1 MKSVNLQP
9 ELIPISPLNISTT
22 CMNFRILIIAFAV
35 MFVSTTNAQMTGVTV
50 EVDTAFY
57 GPNTPTPDDT
67 FDPLGTLDGFVTYK
81 VYADFTNPTDEIS
94 AIYSDVAV
102 LGTIPME
109 IDAPCGCFN
118 PVATSVLMDASNSSF
133 FWGAFPLW
141 EYDTYWTIG
150 MESSDSP
157 GDIPQSID
165 LPDGEDI
172 CSSSI
177 SDGAFF
183 VLSSPTNAIAGD
195 DLRILIAQVTTCG
208 DWCFGASFHI
218 FVEGQ
223 QTNPQFFEPTEQI
236 CVSNPCEPYL
246 SEEAT
251 VSGAVLP
258 CAGGSS
264 TVEVE
269 FLGVGDPTLASY
281 VLLDE
286 AGELIVGPQS
296 NSSFDDLSPGN
307 YSMVTIDE
315 FTCMDTTSFAVTAP
329 GPIQADFELVSNNDC
344 FGEGDATVCLLA
356 PGASGGSGDLIISVL
371 DPVGLDVASVGGAN
385 ECWTDLVCQDGDGAF
400 TFSVN
405 DSEGCSLDTVLFVN
419 CPLPIE
425 ALITTSDIDCQGNA
439 NGAISAEASGG
450 SGDLFIVV
458 NSDTLL
464 LPDTVL
470 GLVPGNYNVQII
482 DIFDCSG
489 GTEVIEVI
497 EPDDITLQIVSA
509 APITCGS
516 DCNGAVDLLY
526 FGGTGILTLEISDAL
541 SGLVASSQDSLC
553 ASEYVASIIDDNG
566 CIANEPFLIDAPPPL
581 EFLISTT
588 SATCTG
594 MSNGSADIFP
604 AGGTGELTW
613 MVTDTLGN
621 IANLNNL
628 SEMTYTATV
637 SDVLGCQITDTF
649 SIDVAIITD
658 MILTTFPSPVTCWNA
673 EDGTIT
679 VSIDGGDSPFTYL
692 WSDPF
697 DQTSAT
703 AIGLTE
709 DTYTVTVTDAIGCNL
724 TVSEAITHI
733 EGCLFIADALTP
745 NGDGYND
752 EWIVGGLLD
761 FPQSEVKVYN
771 RWGQLLFFSNEG
783 DVHWDG
789 RFNNQRLPVADYYYT
804 IELSPYDPPITG
816 TVSLKY

>member
-1 MKSVNLQP
+1 MKSVNLQL
-9 ELIPISPLNISTT
+9 ELIPISTLNISNT
-22 CMNFRILIIAFAV
+22 CMNFRLLIIGFAV
-35 MFVSTTNAQMTGVTV
+35 MFVSSTNAQMTGLTI

-81 VYADFTNPTDEIS
+81 VYADFTNTTDALS
-94 AIYSDVAV
+94 AVYSDVAV
-102 LGTIPME
+102 LGTVPME

-118 PVATSVLMDASNSSF
+118 PVATSVLMDPSNSSF
-133 FWGAFPLW
+133 FWDAFPMW
-141 EYDTYWTIG
+141 EYDSYWTIG
-150 MESSDSP
+150 MESSDAP

-165 LPDGEDI
+165 LPAGDDI

-183 VLSSPTNAIAGD
+183 VLSSPINSIAGD

-208 DWCFGASFHI
+208 DWCFGASFHV

-246 SEEAT
+246 SQEAT

-269 FLGVGDPTLASY
+269 FLGVGDPSLATY
-281 VLLDE
+281 VLLDQ
-286 AGELIVGPQS
+286 AGEVVVGPQGS
-296 NSSFDDLSPGN
+296 PSFDDLSPGN
-307 YSMVTIDE
+307 YSMVIMDE
-315 FTCMDTTSFAVTAP
+315 FTCMDTTSFEVTAP
-329 GPIQADFELVSNNDC
+329 GPILADFELVSDNDC

-356 PGASGGSGDLIISVL
+356 PGASGGSGDLVISVL
-371 DPVGLDVASVGGAN
+371 DPLGGNVASVGGAN
-385 ECWTDLVCQDGDGAF
+385 ECWTDLVCQDADGAF

-405 DSEGCSLDTVLFVN
+405 DTEGCSLDTVLFVN

-425 ALITTSDIDCQGNA
+425 ALVTTSDIDCQGNA

-450 SGDLFIVV
+450 SGDLFLVV

-464 LPDTVL
+464 LPDTAQ
-470 GLVPGNYNVQII
+470 GLVPDNYNVQII
-482 DIFDCSG
+482 DMFDCTP
-489 GTEVIEVI
+489 GTEVIEVL
-497 EPDDITLQIVSA
+497 EPDHITLQIVSA

-516 DCNGAVDLLY
+516 DCNGSVDLLY
-526 FGGTGILTLEISDAL
+526 FGGTGLLTLEITDAL
-541 SGLVASSQDSLC
+541 SGSVVSSQDSLC
-553 ASEYVASIIDDNG
+553 ASEYVATITDDNG
-566 CIANEPFLIDAPPPL
+566 CNSNEPFLIDAPPPL

-621 IANLNNL
+621 VANLNNL
-628 SEMTYTATV
+628 SEMTYTAIV

-649 SIDVAIITD
+649 SIDVAIVTD

-697 DQTSAT
+697 NQTSAT

-771 RWGQLLFFSNEG
+771 RWGQLLFFSDEG

>member
-1 MKSVNLQP
+1 
-9 ELIPISPLNISTT
+9 
-22 CMNFRILIIAFAV
+22 MNFRLLIIGFAV
-35 MFVSTTNAQMTGVTV
+35 MFVSTTNAQMTGITF

-57 GPNTPTPDDT
+57 GPNTPSPEDT
-67 FDPLGTLDGFVTYK
+67 FDPLGTLDGYVTYK
-81 VYADFTNPTDEIS
+81 VYAEFTNTTDVLS

-133 FWGAFPLW
+133 FWDAFPLW
-141 EYDTYWTIG
+141 QYDSYWTIG
-150 MESSDSP
+150 MESSDAP

-165 LPDGEDI
+165 LPDGSDI

-177 SDGAFF
+177 SDGALFL
-183 VLSSPTNAIAGD
+183 LSAPINSVAGS

-208 DWCFGASFHI
+208 DWCLGASFHV
-218 FVEGQ
+218 FVEGVQ
-223 QTNPQFFEPTEQI
+223 ADPQFFEPTEQTCI
-236 CVSNPCEPYL
+236 SNPCEPYL
-246 SEEAT
+246 TQDAT

-269 FLGVGDPTLASY
+269 FLGVGDPSLATY
-281 VLLDE
+281 VLLDQ
-286 AGELIVGPQS
+286 AGEVIDGPQGS
-296 NSSFDDLSPGN
+296 PSFDDLSPGN
-307 YSMVTIDE
+307 YSMVIMDE
-315 FTCMDTTSFAVTAP
+315 FTCIDTTSFAVTAP
-329 GPIQADFELVSNNDC
+329 DPILADFELVSDNDC

-356 PGASGGSGDLIISVL
+356 PGASGGSGGLLISVL
-371 DPVGLDVASVGGAN
+371 DPVGSDVASVGGAN
-385 ECWTDLVCQDGDGAF
+385 ECWTDLVCQDGDGSF
-400 TFSVN
+400 TFSIN
-405 DSEGCSLDTVLFVN
+405 DSEGCALDTVLFVN

-425 ALITTSDIDCQGNA
+425 ALITTSDINCQGNA
-439 NGAISAEASGG
+439 NGSIGAEASGG

-464 LPDTVL
+464 LPDTVQ

-482 DIFDCSG
+482 DIFDCSP
-489 GTEVIEVI
+489 GTQVIEVL

-509 APITCGS
+509 APISCGS

-526 FGGTGILTLEISDAL
+526 FGGTGFLTLEITDAL
-541 SGLVASSQDSLC
+541 SGLIASSQDSLC
-553 ASEYVASIIDDNG
+553 ASEYVASIMDDNG
-566 CIANEPFLIDAPPPL
+566 CITNEPFLIDAPPPL
-581 EFLISTT
+581 TFLISTT

-621 IANLNNL
+621 VANLNNL
-628 SEMTYTATV
+628 SEMTYTAIVT
-637 SDVLGCQITDTF
+637 DVLGCQITDTF

-697 DQTSAT
+697 DQTSST

-709 DTYTVTVTDAIGCNL
+709 DTYTVTVTDAVGCNL

-771 RWGQLLFFSNEG
+771 RWGQLLFFSDEG

>member
-1 MKSVNLQP
+1 
-9 ELIPISPLNISTT
+9 
-22 CMNFRILIIAFAV
+22 MNFRILIIVFAV
-35 MFVSTTNAQMTGVTV
+35 MFVSTTNAQMTGITI

-81 VYADFTNPTDEIS
+81 VYADFTNSTDEIS

-329 GPIQADFELVSNNDC
+329 GPIPVSY
-344 FGEGDATVCLLA
+344 TH
-356 PGASGGSGDLIISVL
+356 
-371 DPVGLDVASVGGAN
+371 
-385 ECWTDLVCQDGDGAF
+385 
-400 TFSVN
+400 
-405 DSEGCSLDTVLFVN
+405 
-419 CPLPIE
+419 
-425 ALITTSDIDCQGNA
+425 
-439 NGAISAEASGG
+439 
-450 SGDLFIVV
+450 
-458 NSDTLL
+458 
-464 LPDTVL
+464 
-470 GLVPGNYNVQII
+470 
-482 DIFDCSG
+482 
-489 GTEVIEVI
+489 
-497 EPDDITLQIVSA
+497 
-509 APITCGS
+509 
-516 DCNGAVDLLY
+516 
-526 FGGTGILTLEISDAL
+526 LTLPT
-541 SGLVASSQDSLC
+541 
-553 ASEYVASIIDDNG
+553 N
-566 CIANEPFLIDAPPPL
+566 
-581 EFLISTT
+581 
-588 SATCTG
+588 
-594 MSNGSADIFP
+594 
-604 AGGTGELTW
+604 
-613 MVTDTLGN
+613 
-621 IANLNNL
+621 
-628 SEMTYTATV
+628 
-637 SDVLGCQITDTF
+637 
-649 SIDVAIITD
+649 
-658 MILTTFPSPVTCWNA
+658 
-673 EDGTIT
+673 
-679 VSIDGGDSPFTYL
+679 
-692 WSDPF
+692 
-697 DQTSAT
+697 
-703 AIGLTE
+703 
-709 DTYTVTVTDAIGCNL
+709 
-724 TVSEAITHI
+724 
-733 EGCLFIADALTP
+733 
-745 NGDGYND
+745 
-752 EWIVGGLLD
+752 
-761 FPQSEVKVYN
+761 
-771 RWGQLLFFSNEG
+771 
-783 DVHWDG
+783 
-789 RFNNQRLPVADYYYT
+789 
-804 IELSPYDPPITG
+804 
-816 TVSLKY
+816 

>member
-1 MKSVNLQP
+1 
-9 ELIPISPLNISTT
+9 
-22 CMNFRILIIAFAV
+22 MNFRLLIIGFAV
-35 MFVSTTNAQMTGVTV
+35 MFVSSTNAQMTGLTI

-81 VYADFTNPTDEIS
+81 VYADFTNTTDALS
-94 AIYSDVAV
+94 AVYSDVAV
-102 LGTIPME
+102 LGTVPME

-118 PVATSVLMDASNSSF
+118 PVATSVLMDPSNSSF
-133 FWGAFPLW
+133 FWDAFPMW
-141 EYDTYWTIG
+141 EYDSYWTIG
-150 MESSDSP
+150 MESSDAP

-165 LPDGEDI
+165 LPAGDDI

-183 VLSSPTNAIAGD
+183 VLSSPINSIAGD

-208 DWCFGASFHI
+208 DWCFGASFHV

-246 SEEAT
+246 SQEAT

-264 TVEVE
+264 SVEVE
-269 FLGVGDPTLASY
+269 FLGVGDPSLATY
-281 VLLDE
+281 VLLDQ
-286 AGELIVGPQS
+286 AGEVVVGPQGS
-296 NSSFDDLSPGN
+296 PSFDDLSPGN
-307 YSMVTIDE
+307 YSMVIMDE
-315 FTCMDTTSFAVTAP
+315 FTCMDTTSFEVTAP
-329 GPIQADFELVSNNDC
+329 GPILADFELVSDNDC

-356 PGASGGSGDLIISVL
+356 PGASGGSGDLVISVL
-371 DPVGLDVASVGGAN
+371 DPLGGNVASVGGAN
-385 ECWTDLVCQDGDGAF
+385 ECWTDLVCQDADGAF

-405 DSEGCSLDTVLFVN
+405 DTEGCSLDTVLFVN

-425 ALITTSDIDCQGNA
+425 ALVTTSDIDCQGNA

-450 SGDLFIVV
+450 SGDLFLVV

-464 LPDTVL
+464 LPDTAQ

-482 DIFDCSG
+482 DMFDCTP
-489 GTEVIEVI
+489 GTEVIEVL

-526 FGGTGILTLEISDAL
+526 FGGTGLLTLEITDAL
-541 SGLVASSQDSLC
+541 SGAVVASQDSLC
-553 ASEYVASIIDDNG
+553 ASEYVASIIDANG
-566 CIANEPFLIDAPPPL
+566 CNTNEPFLIDAPPPL

-588 SATCTG
+588 PATCTG

-621 IANLNNL
+621 VANLNNL
-628 SEMTYTATV
+628 SEMTYTAIV

-697 DQTSAT
+697 NQTSAT

-709 DTYTVTVTDAIGCNL
+709 DAYTVTVTDAIGCNL
-724 TVSEAITHI
+724 TVSETITHI

-771 RWGQLLFFSNEG
+771 RWGQLLFFSDEG

>member
-1 MKSVNLQP
+1 
-9 ELIPISPLNISTT
+9 
-22 CMNFRILIIAFAV
+22 MNFRLLIIGFAV
-35 MFVSTTNAQMTGVTV
+35 MFVSSTNAQMTGLTI

-81 VYADFTNPTDEIS
+81 VYADFTNTTDALS
-94 AIYSDVAV
+94 AVYSDVAV
-102 LGTIPME
+102 LGTVPME

-118 PVATSVLMDASNSSF
+118 PVATSVLMDPSNSSF
-133 FWGAFPLW
+133 FWDAFPMW
-141 EYDTYWTIG
+141 EYDSYWTIG
-150 MESSDSP
+150 MESSDAP

-165 LPDGEDI
+165 LPAGDDI

-183 VLSSPTNAIAGD
+183 VLSSPINSIAGD

-208 DWCFGASFHI
+208 DWCFGASFHV

-246 SEEAT
+246 SQEAT

-269 FLGVGDPTLASY
+269 FLGVGDPSLATY
-281 VLLDE
+281 VLLDQ
-286 AGELIVGPQS
+286 AGEVVVGPQGS
-296 NSSFDDLSPGN
+296 PSFDDLSPGN
-307 YSMVTIDE
+307 YSMVIMDE
-315 FTCMDTTSFAVTAP
+315 FTCMDTTSFEVTAP
-329 GPIQADFELVSNNDC
+329 GPILADFELVSDNDC

-356 PGASGGSGDLIISVL
+356 PGASGGSGDLVISVL
-371 DPVGLDVASVGGAN
+371 DPLGGNVASVGGAN
-385 ECWTDLVCQDGDGAF
+385 ECWTDLVCQDADGAF

-405 DSEGCSLDTVLFVN
+405 DTEGCSLDTVLFVN

-425 ALITTSDIDCQGNA
+425 ALVTTSDIDCQGNA

-450 SGDLFIVV
+450 SGDLFLVV

-464 LPDTVL
+464 LPDTAQ

-482 DIFDCSG
+482 DMFDCTP
-489 GTEVIEVI
+489 GTEVIEVL
-497 EPDDITLQIVSA
+497 EPDHITLQIVSA

-516 DCNGAVDLLY
+516 DCNGSVDLLY
-526 FGGTGILTLEISDAL
+526 FGGTGLLTLEITDAL
-541 SGLVASSQDSLC
+541 SGSVVSSQDSLC
-553 ASEYVASIIDDNG
+553 ASEYVATITDDNG
-566 CIANEPFLIDAPPPL
+566 CNSNEPFLIDAPPPL

-621 IANLNNL
+621 VANLNNL
-628 SEMTYTATV
+628 SEMTYTAIV

-649 SIDVAIITD
+649 SIDVAIVTD

-697 DQTSAT
+697 NQTSAT

-771 RWGQLLFFSNEG
+771 RWGQLLFFSDEG

>member
-1 MKSVNLQP
+1 MKSVNLQL
-9 ELIPISPLNISTT
+9 ELIPISTLNISNT
-22 CMNFRILIIAFAV
+22 CMNFRLLIIGFAV
-35 MFVSTTNAQMTGVTV
+35 MFVSSTNAQMTGLTI

-81 VYADFTNPTDEIS
+81 VYADFTNTTDALS
-94 AIYSDVAV
+94 AVYSDVAV
-102 LGTIPME
+102 LGTVPME

-118 PVATSVLMDASNSSF
+118 PVATSVLMDPSNSSF
-133 FWGAFPLW
+133 FWDAFPMW
-141 EYDTYWTIG
+141 EYDSYWTIG
-150 MESSDSP
+150 MESSDAP

-165 LPDGEDI
+165 LPAGDDI

-183 VLSSPTNAIAGD
+183 VLSSPINSIAGD

-208 DWCFGASFHI
+208 DWCFGASFHV

-246 SEEAT
+246 SQEAT

-269 FLGVGDPTLASY
+269 FLGVGDPSLATY
-281 VLLDE
+281 VLLDQ
-286 AGELIVGPQS
+286 AGEVVVGPQGS
-296 NSSFDDLSPGN
+296 PSFDDLSPGN
-307 YSMVTIDE
+307 YSMVIMDE
-315 FTCMDTTSFAVTAP
+315 FTCMDTTSFEVTAP
-329 GPIQADFELVSNNDC
+329 GPILADFELVSDNDC

-356 PGASGGSGDLIISVL
+356 PGASGGSGDLVISVL
-371 DPVGLDVASVGGAN
+371 DPLGGNVASVGGAN
-385 ECWTDLVCQDGDGAF
+385 ECWTDLVCQDADGAF

-405 DSEGCSLDTVLFVN
+405 DTEGCSLDTVLFVN

-425 ALITTSDIDCQGNA
+425 ALVTTSDIDCQGNA

-450 SGDLFIVV
+450 SGDLFLVV

-464 LPDTVL
+464 LPDTAQ

-482 DIFDCSG
+482 DMFDCTP
-489 GTEVIEVI
+489 GTEVIEVL
-497 EPDDITLQIVSA
+497 EPDHITLQIVSA

-516 DCNGAVDLLY
+516 DCNGSVDLLY
-526 FGGTGILTLEISDAL
+526 FGGTGLLTLEITDAL
-541 SGLVASSQDSLC
+541 SGSVVSSQDSLC
-553 ASEYVASIIDDNG
+553 ASEYVATITDDNG
-566 CIANEPFLIDAPPPL
+566 CNSNEPFLIDAPPPL

-621 IANLNNL
+621 VANLNNL
-628 SEMTYTATV
+628 SEMTYTAIV

-649 SIDVAIITD
+649 SIDVAIVTD

-697 DQTSAT
+697 NQTSAT

-771 RWGQLLFFSNEG
+771 RWGQLLFFSDEG

>member
-1 MKSVNLQP
+1 
-9 ELIPISPLNISTT
+9 
-22 CMNFRILIIAFAV
+22 MNFRFLIIGFAV
-35 MFVSTTNAQMTGVTV
+35 MFVSTTNAQMTGITI

-57 GPNTPTPDDT
+57 GPNTPSPEDT
-67 FDPLGTLDGFVTYK
+67 FDPLGTLDGYVTYK
-81 VYADFTNPTDEIS
+81 VYAEFTNTTDVLS

-118 PVATSVLMDASNSSF
+118 PVTTSVLMDASNSSF
-133 FWGAFPLW
+133 FWDAFPLW
-141 EYDTYWTIG
+141 QYDSYWTIG
-150 MESSDSP
+150 MESSDAP

-165 LPDGEDI
+165 LPDGSDI

-177 SDGAFF
+177 SDGAIF
-183 VLSSPTNAIAGD
+183 VLSSPINAVAGT

-208 DWCFGASFHI
+208 DWCLGASFHV
-218 FVEGQ
+218 FVEGVQ
-223 QTNPQFFEPTEQI
+223 ANPQFYEPTEQTCI
-236 CVSNPCEPYL
+236 SNPCEPYITQD
-246 SEEAT
+246 AT

-269 FLGVGDPTLASY
+269 FLGVGDPSLATY
-281 VLLDE
+281 VLLDQG
-286 AGELIVGPQS
+286 GELILGPQGS
-296 NSSFDDLSPGN
+296 SSFEDLSPGN
-307 YSMVTIDE
+307 YSMVIMDE
-315 FTCMDTTSFAVTAP
+315 FTCIDTTSFAVTAP
-329 GPIQADFELVSNNDC
+329 GPIVAEFELVSDNDC

-356 PGASGGSGDLIISVL
+356 PGVSGGSGDLLISVL
-371 DPVGLDVASVGGAN
+371 DPVGSDVASVGGAN
-385 ECWTDLVCQDGDGAF
+385 ECWTDLVCENGDGSF
-400 TFSVN
+400 TFSIN
-405 DSEGCSLDTVLFVN
+405 DTEGCSLDTVLFVN

-425 ALITTSDIDCQGNA
+425 ALVTTSDIDCQGNA
-439 NGAISAEASGG
+439 NGSIGAEASGG

-464 LPDTVL
+464 LPDTVQ

-482 DIFDCSG
+482 DIFDCTT
-489 GTEVIEVI
+489 GTEVVEVL
-497 EPDDITLQIVSA
+497 EPNDITLQIVTA

-526 FGGTGILTLEISDAL
+526 FGGTGFLTLEITDAL

-553 ASEYVASIIDDNG
+553 ASEYIASIIDDNG
-566 CIANEPFLIDAPPPL
+566 CITNEPFLIDAPPPL

-621 IANLNNL
+621 VANLNNL
-628 SEMTYTATV
+628 SEMTYTAIVT
-637 SDVLGCQITDTF
+637 DVLGCQITDTF

-697 DQTSAT
+697 AQTSAT

-709 DTYTVTVTDAIGCNL
+709 DTYTVTVTDAFGCNL

-771 RWGQLLFFSNEG
+771 RWGQLLFFSDEG

-789 RFNNQRLPVADYYYT
+789 RFNDQRLPVADYYYT